1 VRRWGDATGGG
12 AVRIGT
18 VVLACVLVIAAG
30 HAHAAGG
37 PFGVVT
43 PDAGSSGIGGPLG
56 GFFLQVSLLQQ
67 HFYKSLTSALTGIRQ
82 NPWGVW
88 LLLLL
93 SFAYGIFHAVGPG
106 HGKAVITSYL
116 LSSGESVR
124 RGIVLSFGSA
134 FVQAASAILIVG
146 FGAIVLRVTAM
157 QMTYA
162 TDWLEILSY
171 AAITLVGVWLL
182 WSKTFGDGHHHHHHH
197 HHVVVPEDAGHAHA
211 RDHDDHDG
219 HDHDH
224 HDHDGHDHDHH
235 HHHDHAAV
243 RAPQGR
249 AARAWSS
256 VLAVGIRPCSGAII
270 VLVFALSQGLVAAGV
285 AATLVMALGTG
296 LTVAALATL
305 AVSAKDVALRLAGGV
320 ESRFAHV
327 LVRTAEIGGALCVL
341 LFGLVLLGGSLAGGF
356 PT

>member
-1 VRRWGDATGGG
+1 VRRWGDATGVGV
-12 AVRIGT
+12 VRIGA

-56 GFFLQVSLLQQ
+56 GFFLQVSLQQ
-67 HFYKSLTSALTGIRQ
+67 QRFYKALTTALTGIRE

-93 SFAYGIFHAVGPG
+93 SFAYGVFHAVGPG

-197 HHVVVPEDAGHAHA
+197 HHVVVPDDAGHAHA
-211 RDHDDHDG
+211 
-219 HDHDH
+219 HDHD
-224 HDHDGHDHDHH
+224 DHDHH
-235 HHHDHAAV
+235 HHHDHAVV

-270 VLVFALSQGLVAAGV
+270 VLVFALSQGLIAAGV

>member
-1 VRRWGDATGGG
+1 VRVVTSRHVVRGGG
-12 AVRIGT
+12 IA
-18 VVLACVLVIAAG
+18 LACALAIAAAG

-67 HFYKSLTSALTGIRQ
+67 HFYKALTTALTGIRQ

-93 SFAYGIFHAVGPG
+93 SFAYGVFHAVGPG

-134 FVQAASAILIVG
+134 FVQAASAIIIVG

-182 WSKTFGDGHHHHHHH
+182 WSKTFGEGHHHHHH
-197 HHVVVPEDAGHAHA
+197 HHVVTLDDADHGH
-211 RDHDDHDG
+211 DHDG
-219 HDHDH
+219 HDHHDHDH
-224 HDHDGHDHDHH
+224 HDHNHQDYGGHDHAP
-235 HHHDHAAV
+235 AAV
-243 RAPQGR
+243 PAGR

-270 VLVFALSQGLVAAGV
+270 VLVFALSQGLIAAGI

-341 LFGLVLLGGSLAGGF
+341 LFGLLLLGGSLAGGF

>member
-1 VRRWGDATGGG
+1 
-12 AVRIGT
+12 
-18 VVLACVLVIAAG
+18 LVIAAG

-67 HFYKSLTSALTGIRQ
+67 HFYKSLTSALTSIRQ

-116 LSSGESVR
+116 
-124 RGIVLSFGSA
+124 LSFGSA

-197 HHVVVPEDAGHAHA
+197 HVAVPDDAGHTHVHDHH
-211 RDHDDHDG
+211 DHDGHEG

-224 HDHDGHDHDHH
+224 HDHDGHDHH

-270 VLVFALSQGLVAAGV
+270 VLVFALSQGLIVAGV

>member
-1 VRRWGDATGGG
+1 VVRSGGV
-12 AVRIGT
+12 A
-18 VVLACVLVIAAG
+18 LACALVVAAAG

-67 HFYKSLTSALTGIRQ
+67 HFYKALTTALTGIRQ

-93 SFAYGIFHAVGPG
+93 SFVYGVFHAVGPG

-134 FVQAASAILIVG
+134 FVQAASAIIIVG

-182 WSKTFGDGHHHHHHH
+182 WSKTFGEGHHHHHH
-197 HHVVVPEDAGHAHA
+197 HHVVTLDDA
-211 RDHDDHDG
+211 DHG
-219 HDHDH
+219 
-224 HDHDGHDHDHH
+224 HDHDGHDHDHGH
-235 HHHDHAAV
+235 DHDGHDHAPAA
-243 RAPQGR
+243 APAGR

-270 VLVFALSQGLVAAGV
+270 VLVFALSQGLIAAGI

-320 ESRFAHV
+320 E
-327 LVRTAEIGGALCVL
+327 
-341 LFGLVLLGGSLAGGF
+341 
-356 PT
+356 